1 MKQIRYTTEQRE
13 WVIQQMMPP
22 LNRAVVELAKSTG
35 ITTVTLRIWQKMA
48 RAEGRIML
56 GDGKQSDQWSST
68 NKFRIV
74 LETAPL
80 SEAEL
85 SAYCRTKGIYSEQ
98 VTQWRLICEQANA
111 SVTVKPVAIPAVDAK
126 QVQHIREL
134 ERTLK
139 KKEAALAEAAA
150 LLVLEKK
157 PQRSGARA
165 RQNDQRPGSP

>member
-1 MKQIRYTTEQRE
+1 MKQVRYTTEYRE

-22 LNRAVVELAKSTG
+22 LNRAVVELAKATG
-35 ITTVTLRIWQKMA
+35 ITTVTLRTWQKAA

-56 GDGKQSDQWSST
+56 GDDKQSDQWSST

-80 SEAEL
+80 SEIEL
-85 SAYCRTKGIYSEQ
+85 SAYCRTKGIYPEQ
-98 VTQWRLICEQANA
+98 VAQWRLACERANVPA
-111 SVTVKPVAIPAVDAK
+111 PAAIPQVDAK
-126 QVQHIREL
+126 QAQRIREL

-150 LLVLEKK
+150 LLALEKK
-157 PQRSGARA
+157 AEAIWGKGKAE
-165 RQNDQRPGSP
+165 

>member
-13 WVIQQMMPP
+13 WAIQQMMPP
-22 LNRAVVELAKSTG
+22 LNLAVVELAKTTG
-35 ITTVTLRIWQKMA
+35 ITTVTLRTWQKMA

-56 GDGKQSDQWSST
+56 GDGTQSDQWSST

-85 SAYCRTKGIYSEQ
+85 SAYCRTKGIYPEQ
-98 VTQWRLICEQANA
+98 IAQWRLICEQANVP
-111 SVTVKPVAIPAVDAK
+111 VTVKSAAIPKADTK
-126 QVQHIREL
+126 QVQRIREL

-150 LLVLEKK
+150 LLALEKK
-157 PQRSGARA
+157 AAAIWGKGKAE
-165 RQNDQRPGSP
+165 

>member
-22 LNRAVVELAKSTG
+22 LNRAVVELAKATG
-35 ITTVTLRIWQKMA
+35 ITTVTLRIWQKIA
-48 RAEGRIML
+48 RAEGRVML

-85 SAYCRTKGIYSEQ
+85 SAYCRTKGIYPEQ
-98 VTQWRLICEQANA
+98 VAQWRLICEHANA
-111 SVTVKPVAIPAVDAK
+111 TVEAKPLAMPEAEAR
-126 QVQHIREL
+126 QMQRIREL
-134 ERTLK
+134 ERILK

-157 PQRSGARA
+157 PKRSGARA

>member
-13 WVIQQMMPP
+13 WAIQQMMPP
-22 LNRAVVELAKSTG
+22 LNLAVVELAKTTG
-35 ITTVTLRIWQKMA
+35 ITTVTLRTWQKMA

-56 GDGKQSDQWSST
+56 GDGKKSDQWSST

-85 SAYCRTKGIYSEQ
+85 SAYCRTKGLYPEQ
-98 VTQWRLICEQANA
+98 VAQWRLICEQANA
-111 SVTVKPVAIPAVDAK
+111 PVTAKSAAISEADAK
-126 QVQHIREL
+126 QAQRIREL

-157 PQRSGARA
+157 AEAIWGKGKAE
-165 RQNDQRPGSP
+165 

>member
-1 MKQIRYTTEQRE
+1 MKQIRYTAEQRE
-13 WVIQQMMPP
+13 CVIQQMMPP
-22 LNRAVVELAKSTG
+22 LNRAVVELAKATG
-35 ITTVTLRIWQKMA
+35 ITTVTLRIWLKMA

-56 GDGKQSDQWSST
+56 GDGKQRDQWSST

-85 SAYCRTKGIYSEQ
+85 SAYCRTKGLYPEQ
-98 VTQWRLICEQANA
+98 IAQWRLICEQANA
-111 SVTVKPVAIPAVDAK
+111 PVTAKPAAIPEADVK
-126 QVQHIREL
+126 QAQRIREL
-134 ERTLK
+134 ERALK

-157 PQRSGARA
+157 AAAIWGKGKAE
-165 RQNDQRPGSP
+165 

>member
-1 MKQIRYTTEQRE
+1 MKQIRYTTEEGE
-13 WVIQQMMPP
+13 WGINKMMPP
-22 LNRAVVELAKSTG
+22 LNRAVVELAKTTG
-35 ITTVTLRIWQKMA
+35 ITTVTLRTWQKMA

-56 GDGKQSDQWSST
+56 GDGKQNDQWSST

-85 SAYCRTKGIYSEQ
+85 SVYCRTKGIYPEQ
-98 VTQWRLICEQANA
+98 VAQWRLICEQANA
-111 SVTVKPVAIPAVDAK
+111 PVEAKPVEIPEADSK
-126 QVQHIREL
+126 QMQRIREL
-134 ERTLK
+134 ERTLR

-157 PQRSGARA
+157 AEAIWGKGKAE
-165 RQNDQRPGSP
+165 

>member
-13 WVIQQMMPP
+13 WAIHQMMPP
-22 LNRAVVELAKSTG
+22 LNRAVVELAKTTG
-35 ITTVTLRIWQKMA
+35 ITTVTLRTWQKMA

-56 GDGKQSDQWSST
+56 GDGKQNDQWSST

-80 SEAEL
+80 SEVEL
-85 SAYCRTKGIYSEQ
+85 SAYCRAKGIYPEQ

-111 SVTVKPVAIPAVDAK
+111 PVEAKPVEIPEADSK
-126 QVQHIREL
+126 QMQRIREL

-157 PQRSGARA
+157 AAAIWGKGKAE
-165 RQNDQRPGSP
+165 

>member
-13 WVIQQMMPP
+13 WAIQQMMPP
-22 LNRAVVELAKSTG
+22 FNRAVVELAKATG
-35 ITTVTLRIWQKMA
+35 ITTVTLRVWQKMA

-85 SAYCRTKGIYSEQ
+85 SAYCRTKGIYPEQ
-98 VTQWRLICEQANA
+98 ITQWRLICEQANA
-111 SVTVKPVAIPAVDAK
+111 PVTVKPATMPKIDTK
-126 QVQHIREL
+126 QGQRIREL

-150 LLVLEKK
+150 LLTLEKK
-157 PQRSGARA
+157 AAAIWGKGKAE
-165 RQNDQRPGSP
+165 